1 MKSVAFR
8 SVRIKQ
14 DLWSPRVHHSL
25 SHSCSRSRRR
35 FVKLSTQGPLKWAWM
50 KKDKSLTGTSL
61 VIQRCLSLEFPS
73 FVFSENDIPRPASWR
88 VCHACKVDVKCL
100 TLLGRVSQ
108 DAIPALKA
116 LTSIIIQ
123 SSIVQIEEVTTA
135 DSFTF
140 PSPDS
145 TFIPETEAL
154 RMHPAIQSAGS
165 LIVSA
170 AAQLMTLVRPAPL
183 TLLDISTQVSRRFL
197 GTTVRYC

>member
-1 MKSVAFR
+1 LLFNGV
-8 SVRIKQ
+8 
-14 DLWSPRVHHSL
+14 
-25 SHSCSRSRRR
+25 
-35 FVKLSTQGPLKWAWM
+35 
-50 KKDKSLTGTSL
+50 
-61 VIQRCLSLEFPS
+61 SLEFPS
-73 FVFSENDIPRPASWR
+73 FVFSENDIHRPASWR
-88 VCHACKVDVKCL
+88 VYHACKVDVNCL
-100 TLLGRVSQ
+100 TLLGRVPQ

-116 LTSIIIQ
+116 LTNIIQ

-145 TFIPETEAL
+145 TFIPETEAP
-154 RMHPAIQSAGS
+154 RMQLAIQSADS

-183 TLLDISTQVSRRFL
+183 TLLDISTQVSRKFL

>member
-8 SVRIKQ
+8 SVGIKQ

-25 SHSCSRSRRR
+25 SHSYSRSRRR
-35 FVKLSTQGPLKWAWM
+35 FVKLSTQGPLKWVWT
-50 KKDKSLTGTSL
+50 KKDKSLTSTSL
-61 VIQRCLSLEFPS
+61 VIQRCLSRISLLCL
-73 FVFSENDIPRPASWR
+73 SENDIPRSASWR
-88 VCHACKVDVKCL
+88 VCHACKFDVKCL
-100 TLLGRVSQ
+100 TLLGRVPQ

-116 LTSIIIQ
+116 LTNIIQ
-123 SSIVQIEEVTTA
+123 SSIVPIEEVTTA

-145 TFIPETEAL
+145 TFIPETKAL